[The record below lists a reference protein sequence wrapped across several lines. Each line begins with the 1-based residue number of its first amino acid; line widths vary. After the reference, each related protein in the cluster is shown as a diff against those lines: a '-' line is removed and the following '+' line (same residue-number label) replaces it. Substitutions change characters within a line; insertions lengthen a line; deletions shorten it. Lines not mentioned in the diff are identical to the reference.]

1 MESITFEEYSTLA
14 KTGLS
19 IPCWKKIAA
28 DSFTPTLIYEALRKK
43 GERSFILDSSDHTIE
58 EGRYSFIGFNPKY
71 HFEGDDIALL
81 REKLVEFRSASV
93 LDMPSFIGGAVG
105 FFSYDAIR
113 IFEKIPDSH
122 PNVLNIPPIVFN
134 FYESIIA
141 FDYFEKKI
149 IVVDTMKP
157 TSNLEQSYKRSLK
170 KIDDIIERIR
180 TFIKQ
185 PLKKINRSRE
195 DIQVDVSDDAFK
207 EMIAKAKAYIHNGDI
222 FQVVLSRTFHKKI
235 NIDPFEIF
243 KALRIVTPTH
253 YLFFLEESDYQIFG
267 ASPERLVELKDGIL
281 KTNPL
286 AGTKPRPSK
295 EDEER
300 VERELLADPKEVAE
314 HMMLVDLGRN
324 DIGSI
329 AEIGT
334 VKVKN
339 LKTIMRLSHVIH
351 ISSEVTGKIKKSY
364 DAIDAI
370 RATLPAGTLSGAP
383 KIRAMEIIDELE
395 PTRRGLYGGAIC
407 FIDNSGN
414 IDSCIAIRMG
424 VVKEGRVYVRTGAG
438 IVIESDPDSE
448 VQETIHKAKG
458 ILKAIDFAEEGIE

>member
-1 MESITFEEYSTLA
+1 MESITFEAYKTLA

-19 IPCWKKIAA
+19 IPCWKKISA
-28 DSFTPTLIYEALRKK
+28 DAFTPALIYEALRKK
-43 GERSFILDSSDHTIE
+43 GERSFILDSSDHAIE
-58 EGRYSFIGFNPKY
+58 EGRYSFLGFNPKY

-81 REKLVEFRSASV
+81 REKLVEFRSANV
-93 LDMPSFIGGAVG
+93 VDMPSFIGGAVG
-105 FFSYDAIR
+105 FFSYDSIR

-122 PNVLNIPPIVFN
+122 PNVLNIPAIVFN

-157 TSNLEQSYKRSLK
+157 TSNLEESYKRSLQ
-170 KIDDIIERIR
+170 KIDNIIERIR
-180 TFIKQ
+180 TFSKQ
-185 PLKKINRSRE
+185 PFKKVNRSRE
-195 DIQVDVSDDAFK
+195 DIQVDVSDDYFK

-222 FQVVLSRTFHKKI
+222 FQVVLSRTFNKKI

-253 YLFFLEESDYQIFG
+253 YLFFLEESDYQVFG
-267 ASPERLVELKDGIL
+267 ASPERLVELKDGVL

-329 AEIGT
+329 AEIGS

-351 ISSEVTGKIKKSY
+351 ISSEVTGKIKRSY

-458 ILKAIDFAEEGIE
+458 ILKAIDLAEEGIE